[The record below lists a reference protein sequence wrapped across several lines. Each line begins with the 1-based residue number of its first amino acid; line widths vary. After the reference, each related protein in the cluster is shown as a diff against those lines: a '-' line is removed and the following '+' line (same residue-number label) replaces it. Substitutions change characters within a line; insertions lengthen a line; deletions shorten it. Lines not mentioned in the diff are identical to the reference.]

1 MSRFKFEMDYKSG
14 IIDAR
19 EEGMEEGIQVGRQEG
34 RREGIQVGR
43 QEGIQAGRAEI
54 AKTLKELGDSVERI
68 ARVTGLSPDEIAGL

>member
-34 RREGIQVGR
+34 IQAGR
-43 QEGIQAGRAEI
+43 QEGGREKAVEI
-54 AKTLKELGDSVERI
+54 AKAMKELGNSVEMI
-68 ARVTGLSPDEIAGL
+68 AHITGLSPDEVAGL